1 MNKKLFVTVCLI
13 AVCFSAQAQKQQRRA
28 LMANQ
33 SVASSSGIAFVAST
47 TNEIAAAASVS
58 MTVPSGT
65 VAGGVLL
72 FFCATDSVID
82 VNSLPSGF
90 ALVES
95 NALASAGFA
104 AAYKYTDGTEG
115 SSLNFGFSATEIG
128 AAVLLFYSGVN
139 ASPFEADAVE
149 EAAPG
154 AGVAHTT
161 ASITPSQN
169 NSRLVG
175 VIYIDPAAS
184 QTFTEVSGFPIR
196 AQCYRAG
203 NGSICV
209 ADRQQTTAT
218 GEGVQI
224 IESAGGSWGEY
235 TLVLKP

>member
-1 MNKKLFVTVCLI
+1 MKRILI
-13 AVCFSAQAQKQQRRA
+13 ISALLLAVVLTATADRRRLLVARNASAP
-28 LMANQ
+28 
-33 SVASSSGIAFVAST
+33 SGIAFVAST
-47 TNEIAAAASVS
+47 TNEINGSSVT
-58 MTVPSGT
+58 MTVPAGT

-115 SSLNFGFSATEIG
+115 SSIIFGFASTELG
-128 AAVLLFYSGVN
+128 AGTLLFYSGVN

-161 ASITPSQN
+161 AAITPSQN
-169 NSRLVG
+169 NSMLVG

-218 GEGVQI
+218 SEGVQI

-235 TLVLKP
+235 TLVLK

>member
-1 MNKKLFVTVCLI
+1 MRRILI
-13 AVCFSAQAQKQQRRA
+13 ISAL
-28 LMANQ
+28 LMA
-33 SVASSSGIAFVAST
+33 VAFSLTAQDRRGLLLKQGSSTPSGIAFVAST

-72 FFCATDSVID
+72 FFCATDSVND
-82 VNSLPSGF
+82 LNSLPSGF
-90 ALVES
+90 TLVES
-95 NALASAGFA
+95 NALASAGFS

-115 SSLNFGFSATEIG
+115 SSLNFGFSATELG

-161 ASITPSQN
+161 AAITPSQN
-169 NSRLVG
+169 NSMLVG

-196 AQCYRAG
+196 AQCYRAA
-203 NGSICV
+203 NGSLCV
-209 ADRQQTTAT
+209 AEKLQTTAT
-218 GEGVQI
+218 SQGVQI
-224 IESAGGSWGEY
+224 TESVGGSWGEY